1 MPILVIHNLLAVGM
15 HHWGLKEFVMGAGYY
30 LKHEED
36 NSFERNATAI
46 FHGPKQKAYIKR
58 HDAQTV
64 SSVFKVISSS
74 NWLLKP
80 KEILVVLGLRIGPQQ
95 RCSIGCRAFNIIKR

>member
-15 HHWGLKEFVMGAGYY
+15 HHWGPKEFVVGAGYY

-36 NSFERNATAI
+36 NSFERNAKAI
-46 FHGPKQKAYIKR
+46 FDGPNQTAYIKR

-64 SSVFKVISSS
+64 ASERQ
-74 NWLLKP
+74 L
-80 KEILVVLGLRIGPQQ
+80 IL
-95 RCSIGCRAFNIIKR
+95 SM